1 MKTPPKKTKP
11 KNRWGGSWTHLLHPP
26 STPSPPPPF
35 TYHSLPLPLSSE
47 REGGEKRVISKWG
60 EKEGGGSVEG
70 GSGGFGL
77 SGASPSGRPPPP
89 FFLYTQIPLYYQ

>member
-60 EKEGGGSVEG
+60 EKEGGERGWGEDVRS
-70 GSGGFGL
+70 
-77 SGASPSGRPPPP
+77 ASA
-89 FFLYTQIPLYYQ
+89 LINYIDICN